1 MAENWRIEMINL
13 ETPEKIIQMQ
23 TSLNNLA
30 NSMLR
35 PISQKYD
42 MHEHEYAK
50 ELDMFR
56 GMKIMGR
63 PKKKKDDGAAGKKVE
78 EKAADGK
85 VGANLGTVVSI
96 EEMCWGD
103 AGLLLSFPNA
113 GLGNAAIAAVATD
126 EQLERFGD
134 KWAAMAITE
143 PGSGSDSGSIT
154 ATARLEGNEWVLNG
168 EKIFVTCADRCDAV
182 VVWATVDR
190 KAGKSGIKSF
200 VVEKGTPGFTL
211 EKLEHKL
218 GIRASDTGTF
228 VMSDCRIPKDNILG
242 SAEVKESTEGFKGVM
257 KTFDN
262 TRPMVA
268 AMAIGIARAALD
280 FTRKTM
286 EENGYKLDYSTNPV
300 NLSYL
305 EREFYTMEANIE
317 AMRLLAWR
325 AAWMADNQ
333 EFNNLEASMSKAK
346 SGRYGTL
353 ITQKCC
359 ELLGPLGFTRKQLLE
374 KWMRDSK
381 IMDIF
386 EGTGQI
392 QHLIVARNVLGMS
405 SKELK

>member
-1 MAENWRIEMINL
+1 MINL
-13 ETPEKIIQMQ
+13 VMSEKMKQIQ
-23 TSLNNLA
+23 TSMNGMA
-30 NSMLR
+30 KGMLR
-35 PISQKYD
+35 PIARKYD
-42 MHEHEYAK
+42 ANEHEYPK

-56 GMKIMGR
+56 SIKIMGGG
-63 PKKKKDDGAAGKKVE
+63 KKKKPGEEPKKDDKPAPKK
-78 EKAADGK
+78 
-85 VGANLGTVVSI
+85 LGTNLSTVISI

-103 AGLLLSFPNA
+103 AGLLLSLPNA

-126 EQLERFGD
+126 EQMEKFGN

-154 ATARLEGNEWVLNG
+154 ATAVLDGNEWVLNG
-168 EKIFVTCADRCDAV
+168 EKIFVTCADRCDVV
-182 VVWATVDR
+182 VVWATVDK

-200 VVEKGTPGFTL
+200 IVEKDRPGFKL

-228 VMSDCRIPKDNILG
+228 VLDNCRIPKDNLLG
-242 SAEVKESTEGFKGVM
+242 SAEVKTATEGFKGVM

-268 AMAIGIARAALD
+268 SMALGIARAALD
-280 FTRKTM
+280 FTREKL
-286 EENGYKLDYSTNPV
+286 EESGIKLDYDKNP
-300 NLSYL
+300 NNISSL
-305 EREFYTMEANIE
+305 EKEFYLMEANLE
-317 AMRLLAWR
+317 AMRLLTWR

-333 EFNNLEASMSKAK
+333 EHNNLEASMSKAK
-346 SGRYGTL
+346 AGRYGTL

-359 ELLGPLGFTRKQLLE
+359 ELLGPLGYTQEYLAE

-392 QHLIVARNVLGMS
+392 QHLIVARNVLEFS
-405 SKELK
+405 SKQLK